1 MTDRSGSTWQI
12 TGRHVAFGM
21 VAFFTVIVV
30 VDLIMIR
37 LALTTFSG
45 LETSD
50 SYRKGLAY
58 NERIAVERDMA
69 NTGWTSNTTYDAAK
83 AELRFKLSGSSGAQ
97 AAGSVVT
104 AHVGRAATNAYDRT
118 VVLVEQAD
126 GHYAAPL
133 KDMESGSWVVTT
145 TVLGGTDNSDLI
157 YRTKERIW
165 IAP

>member
-1 MTDRSGSTWQI
+1 MSGDHSMTDRSGSTWQI

-97 AAGSVVT
+97 AA
-104 AHVGRAATNAYDRT
+104 TNAYDRT